1 MPVAKSLL
9 ALLMAGLLAFLGYF
23 FMFRDDSNR
32 AVSGAEADRFMQ
44 GSRNTPRNNDDPNY
58 AEELRQNAALV
69 ENTQKMA
76 ATLGKDISGIN
87 SQLAENQRKYESEM
101 NKLNTQLANM
111 QTALEQ
117 AKQGNTEA
125 VSAEAQKLAEAQNK
139 AYQESIANLNQAI
152 QNSKTKK
159 TGVSWKHATTPW
171 KIAWSSCSNRLKQ
184 MTQRLVATGVVLSW
198 GKWLFPA

>member
-1 MPVAKSLL
+1 MVPRQTVSC
-9 ALLMAGLLAFLGYF
+9 
-23 FMFRDDSNR
+23 R
-32 AVSGAEADRFMQ
+32 AAA
-44 GSRNTPRNNDDPNY
+44 TPPRNNDDPNY

-125 VSAEAQKLAEAQNK
+125 VSVRGA
-139 AYQESIANLNQAI
+139 
-152 QNSKTKK
+152 K
-159 TGVSWKHATTPW
+159 TGGSTEQGLSGEHCQPEPGNSEPATA
-171 KIAWSSCSNRLKQ
+171 KRRK
-184 MTQRLVATGVVLSW
+184 
-198 GKWLFPA
+198 PA